1 MAFDFKN
8 LLLQAGGVAA
18 GVALPGIGAPLFG
31 ALAPGI
37 MQGLGDAFGISDG
50 GSSATNAATNKA
62 IEDAARI
69 QQAASYTAS
78 GAEGAAANRE
88 SMMKSRELVN
98 TMSADAR
105 RAQQQQQALGSQ
117 ALSGAQTMTDLASQQ
132 TAQNLGNQ
140 RRALMEQ
147 AGAGGASA
155 AALAG
160 IAGNLGQSNTQTL
173 GNLLMQGTQ
182 AQQQGAAQASG
193 MFEAGEAARVRDM
206 QNRLQMFQPFAMQK
220 FGGTTAGAISS
231 LGDFGAQQQ
240 AMQASEDPLYLLK
253 RMGGTVGQKALM
265 DIFTDQSAAKLGEQA
280 TVGSQS
286 TGTREGD
293 IIGALL
299 GRSTGNFVSAARQR
313 GTRG

>member
-8 LLLQAGGVAA
+8 LLLQAGSTAA
-18 GVALPGIGAPLFG
+18 GIALPGIGAPLFG

-37 MQGLGDAFGISDG
+37 LQGLGDAFGISDG

-105 RAQQQQQALGSQ
+105 RAQQQQQSLGSQ
-117 ALSGAQTMTDLASQQ
+117 ALSSGQQMTDLATAQA
-132 TAQNLGNQ
+132 AQNLGNQ

-160 IAGNLGQSNTQTL
+160 IAGNLGQSNSQTL

-182 AQQQGAAQASG
+182 AQQQGLQQAGSAFAASEQTRQA
-193 MFEAGEAARVRDM
+193 DL

-231 LGDFGAQQQ
+231 LGDFGAQQA
-240 AMQASEDPLYLLK
+240 AMRAQEDPLYLLK
-253 RMGGTVGQKALM
+253 RMGGQAATNALNE
-265 DIFTDQSAAKLGEQA
+265 ILLNRASNKLGEQG
-280 TVGSQS
+280 TQGTTS
-286 TGTREGD
+286 TGTKEGD
-293 IIGALL
+293 AIAGLF
-299 GRSTGNFVSAARQR
+299 GRSFGNFVS
-313 GTRG
+313 GTRNVR

>member
-132 TAQNLGNQ
+132 AAQNLGNQ

-193 MFEAGEAARVRDM
+193 MFEAGEAARVRDL

-220 FGGTTAGAISS
+220 FGGTTAGSISA

-265 DIFTDQSAAKLGEQA
+265 DIFNQDAANKFGEQ
-280 TVGSQS
+280 
-286 TGTREGD
+286 GTTAIQGTPAPLD
-293 IIGALL
+293 FFSAIM
-299 GRSTGNFVSAARQR
+299 GRRKPTNFVMASSRNP
-313 GTRG
+313 G

>member
-132 TAQNLGNQ
+132 AAQNLGNQ

-193 MFEAGEAARVRDM
+193 MFEAGEAARVRDL

-265 DIFTDQSAAKLGEQA
+265 DIFNQDAANKLGEQ
-280 TVGSQS
+280 
-286 TGTREGD
+286 GTTAIQGTPAPLD
-293 IIGALL
+293 FFSAIM
-299 GRSTGNFVSAARQR
+299 GRRKPTNFVMASSRNP
-313 GTRG
+313 G